1 MYILYFSYHN
11 WHIAKYNPK
20 KDIIWT
26 KVWCCL
32 KTCARFFHAH
42 KKSLHVYQLLC
53 SLPGKM
59 VERSSRFFVLIS
71 YKISIVSDLTLKS
84 AMLFIN
90 LWRQDLYTF
99 LRTFL
104 EHHRF
109 ERWTLVEGM
118 NWLRRG
124 RGFRLIIN
132 YRLIVDTINYT
143 TFS

>member
-71 YKISIVSDLTLKS
+71 YKISIVSELTLRS
-84 AMLFIN
+84 AMLVIISTI
-90 LWRQDLYTF
+90 WRQNLYICLLVNRTTRYLVP
-99 LRTFL
+99 LRKW
-104 EHHRF
+104 
-109 ERWTLVEGM
+109 WTIVVEGI
-118 NWLRRG
+118 NRLRRG
-124 RGFRLIIN
+124 R
-132 YRLIVDTINYT
+132 VSSDH
-143 TFS
+143 